1 MIIVGNI
8 RQYKYCTKAEPTM
21 SEVKSTSTLRRGR
34 IFPEIQWTQEQKA
47 QWLAERERLYQR
59 CKLIFDQVQPEL
71 IKTHYNWYIA
81 VEPDSGEYFL
91 NEDAFFAAQKAHEK
105 YPNVKLHVFRINE
118 TGVCG
123 RI

>member
-1 MIIVGNI
+1 
-8 RQYKYCTKAEPTM
+8 M
-21 SEVKSTSTLRRGR
+21 SELKSHTLRRGR
-34 IFPEIQWTQEQKA
+34 IFPEIQWSEEQKA
-47 QWLAERERLYQR
+47 QWQAERKKLYQR

-71 IKTHYNWYIA
+71 INTHYNWYIA
-81 VEPDSGEYFL
+81 VEPNSGEYFL
-91 NEDAFFAAQKAHEK
+91 NDDAFLAAQQAHKK